1 MIAFVFPGQA
11 SQFVGMGRSWAE
23 SSNIAAKYMDRA
35 NEVLGR
41 DLKKTCFE
49 GPEVDLTDT
58 RNQQPAIYVV
68 SCMAS
73 ALLKEEGVEPG
84 FVAGH
89 SVGEYAAL
97 YAAGVFDF
105 ESGLQLVQARAD
117 AMAETAAAHPGT
129 MAAVIRLDRVVIEA
143 SCAEIESNGE
153 GILSVAGYNSPD
165 QTVISGTREM
175 IEEAQSVLKEKG
187 AKRVLPL
194 SVSGAFHSALMTEAR
209 VQLEEAIEEVDFA
222 PPKIPFVSNNTA
234 KPEADPSAIK
244 VQLAKQLVSP
254 VRWVETMEFLK
265 GEGVEACIEAGPG
278 KVLQGLFAKFNPD
291 WPCESLTDFASIQE
305 TAGKYR

>member
-11 SQFVGMGRSWAE
+11 SQFVGMGKNWAE
-23 SSNIAAKYMDRA
+23 ENAAAEEYFRRA
-35 NEVLGR
+35 NEVLER
-41 DLKKTCFE
+41 DLKSLCFE
-49 GPEVDLTDT
+49 GPEEGLTDT
-58 RNQQPAIYVV
+58 RNQQPAIYTV
-68 SCMAS
+68 SCIA
-73 ALLKEEGVEPG
+73 ATLLKEVGLKPA

-117 AMAETAAAHPGT
+117 TMAENAAKHPGT
-129 MAAVIRLDRVVIEA
+129 MAAVIRLDRGIIEEVCSELDA
-143 SCAEIESNGE
+143 SGE
-153 GILSVAGYNSPD
+153 GSLSVAGYNSPD

-291 WPCESLTDFASIQE
+291 WP
-305 TAGKYR
+305 

>member
-11 SQFVGMGRSWAE
+11 SQFVGMGKAWAE
-23 SSNIAAKYMDRA
+23 SSDTAAKYLDRA

-41 DLKKTCFE
+41 DLKRTCFE
-49 GPEVDLTDT
+49 GPEEDLTDT

-73 ALLKEEGVEPG
+73 ALLKEEGLEPG

-153 GILSVAGYNSPD
+153 GIL
-165 QTVISGTREM
+165 
-175 IEEAQSVLKEKG
+175 
-187 AKRVLPL
+187 
-194 SVSGAFHSALMTEAR
+194 
-209 VQLEEAIEEVDFA
+209 
-222 PPKIPFVSNNTA
+222 
-234 KPEADPSAIK
+234 
-244 VQLAKQLVSP
+244 
-254 VRWVETMEFLK
+254 
-265 GEGVEACIEAGPG
+265 
-278 KVLQGLFAKFNPD
+278 
-291 WPCESLTDFASIQE
+291 
-305 TAGKYR
+305 